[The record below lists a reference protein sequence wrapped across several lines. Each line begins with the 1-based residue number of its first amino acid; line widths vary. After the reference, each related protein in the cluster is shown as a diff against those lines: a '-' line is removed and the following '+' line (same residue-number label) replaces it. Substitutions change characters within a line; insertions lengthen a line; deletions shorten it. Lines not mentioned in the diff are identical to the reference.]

1 MSQQN
6 AEAQNNVGVNY
17 ANGEGVP
24 QDHHRAVKLFRQ
36 AANQGLAD
44 AQSNLGLMYTSGEG
58 VPEDRNEAMKLFR
71 QAANQGLA
79 DAQNNL
85 GLMYTIGE
93 GVREDHKEATKWFHL
108 AADQGHAEAQYNL
121 GVAYDNGLG
130 VPEDHK
136 ETLKWYRL
144 AANQGYAAAQYNLGV
159 MYRNGEEIP
168 EDDKEAVK
176 WFRLAADQGYASAQY
191 NLGPRCA
198 ESTCV
203 PEDNQ
208 LGYRWSSIVRENGF
222 SVDKTRALITSRVA
236 QADTP
241 EEQRLASQGTTAPTP
256 KDVQQ
261 YIFVH
266 GYAAAV
272 KKFSEV
278 VIEKI
283 PNRNLAYLFILEEL
297 DGARQGNEYAMGYA
311 KNSGI
316 NPAEYVGALEA
327 SNSAVD
333 SPNGPQQT
341 LLRLAIA
348 LMEDRELAAKFKCD
362 VGDEVMRH
370 FGIGAYD
377 PSYKLREFRF
387 ETYQEAAVWARRNPG
402 SVVTRSSDGSCYI
415 PKSTSDLAQAQ

>member
-1 MSQQN
+1 MNQHN
-6 AEAQNNVGVNY
+6 AEAQNNLGVNY
-17 ANGEGVP
+17 VKGEGVP
-24 QDHHRAVKLFRQ
+24 QDHQRAVKLFRQ

-44 AQSNLGLMYTSGEG
+44 AQSNLGLMYTSGAG
-58 VPEDRNEAMKLFR
+58 VPEDPIEAAKLFR
-71 QAANQGLA
+71 RAAKQGLA

-85 GLMYTIGE
+85 GLMYTMGE
-93 GVREDHKEATKWFHL
+93 GVCEDYMKATSWFHL

-130 VPEDHK
+130 VPEDRI

-144 AANQGYAAAQYNLGV
+144 AAIQGYAAAQYNLGV

-191 NLGPRCA
+191 NLGPGRA
-198 ESTCV
+198 ESTYV
-203 PEDNQ
+203 PQDNQ
-208 LGYRWSSIVRENGF
+208 LGYGWSSIARENGF
-222 SVDKTRALITSRVA
+222 GVDKTRAPTISRVS
-236 QADTP
+236 QAGIT
-241 EEQRLASQGTTAPTP
+241 EEQLMASQSTTEPTS
-256 KDVQQ
+256 KDVQH
-261 YIFVH
+261 YTLAH
-266 GYAAAV
+266 GYPAAV

-297 DGARQGNEYAMGYA
+297 DGARQGNEYAMSYA

-316 NPAEYVGALEA
+316 DPAEYVGALEA
-327 SNSAVD
+327 RNSAVD

-341 LLRLAIA
+341 LFRLAIA
-348 LMEDRELAAKFKCD
+348 LTEDRELGAKFKCD
-362 VGDEVMRH
+362 IGDAVMQH
-370 FGIGAYD
+370 FGIGAFD
-377 PSYKLREFRF
+377 PSNKLKELRF

-402 SVVTRSSDGSCYI
+402 SVVSRSSDGSCYM
-415 PKSTSDLAQAQ
+415 PKSTSDFAMVQ

>member
-1 MSQQN
+1 MNQHN

-24 QDHHRAVKLFRQ
+24 QDHQRAVKLFRL

-44 AQSNLGLMYTSGEG
+44 AQSNLGLMYNSGEG
-58 VPEDRNEAMKLFR
+58 VPEDRNKAMKLFR
-71 QAANQGLA
+71 RAANQGLA

-85 GLMYTIGE
+85 GLMYTMGE
-93 GVREDHKEATKWFHL
+93 GIPADYKLATRWFQR

-130 VPEDHK
+130 VPQDRK

-144 AANQGYAAAQYNLGV
+144 AASQGYAAAQYNLGV

-176 WFRLAADQGYASAQY
+176 WFRLAADKGYASAQY
-191 NLGPRCA
+191 TLGSRRA
-198 ESTCV
+198 ESTIV

-208 LGYRWSSIVRENGF
+208 LGCRWSSIVRENGF
-222 SVDKTRALITSRVA
+222 SVDKTRALTTSPA
-236 QADTP
+236 SPADVP
-241 EEQRLASQGTTAPTP
+241 KEQRMTSDGTTEPTP
-256 KDVQQ
+256 NDVQQ
-261 YIFVH
+261 YISAH

-283 PNRNLAYLFILEEL
+283 PNRKLAYAFILEEL
-297 DGARQGNEYAMGYA
+297 DGARQGSDYAMSYA

-316 NPAEYVGALEA
+316 DPAEYIGALEA
-327 SNSAVD
+327 SISAVD

-348 LMEDRELAAKFKCD
+348 LTQDRELGAKFKCD
-362 VGDEVMRH
+362 VGDAVMQH

-377 PSYKLREFRF
+377 PSYKLKEFRF

-402 SVVTRSSDGSCYI
+402 SVVTRSPDGSCYI
-415 PKSTSDLAQAQ
+415 PKSTSALALAQ

>member
-1 MSQQN
+1 MNQQN
-6 AEAQNNVGVNY
+6 AEAQNNLGVNY
-17 ANGEGVP
+17 VKGEGVP
-24 QDHHRAVKLFRQ
+24 QDHQRAIKLFRQ

-44 AQSNLGLMYTSGEG
+44 AQSNLGLMYTSGAG
-58 VPEDRNEAMKLFR
+58 VPEDLIEAMKLFR
-71 QAANQGLA
+71 RAAKQGLA

-85 GLMYTIGE
+85 GLMYTMGE
-93 GVREDHKEATKWFHL
+93 GISEDYMKATKWFHL

-130 VPEDHK
+130 VPKDRI

-159 MYRNGEEIP
+159 IYRNGEEIP

-176 WFRLAADQGYASAQY
+176 WFRLAADQGYASVQY
-191 NLGPRCA
+191 NLGSRSA
-198 ESTCV
+198 EGTSV
-203 PEDNQ
+203 PADNQ
-208 LGYRWSSIVRENGF
+208 LGYRWSSIITESGF
-222 SVDKTRALITSRVA
+222 SVDKTRAPTLSRLS
-236 QADTP
+236 QAGVP
-241 EEQRLASQGTTAPTP
+241 EEQLMASQSTTEPTP
-256 KDVQQ
+256 KDVQH
-261 YIFVH
+261 YTLVH
-266 GYAAAV
+266 GYPAAV

-283 PNRNLAYLFILEEL
+283 PNRKLACLFIFEEL
-297 DGARQGNEYAMGYA
+297 DGARQGNEYAMSYA

-316 NPAEYVGALEA
+316 DPSEYIGALEA
-327 SNSAVD
+327 SNSALD

-348 LMEDRELAAKFKCD
+348 LTEDRELRAKFKCD
-362 VGDEVMRH
+362 IVDAVMQH

-377 PSYKLREFRF
+377 PRYKLRELRF

-402 SVVTRSSDGSCYI
+402 SLVTRSSDGSCYI
-415 PKSTSDLAQAQ
+415 PKSTSDFALAQ

>member
-1 MSQQN
+1 
-6 AEAQNNVGVNY
+6 
-17 ANGEGVP
+17 
-24 QDHHRAVKLFRQ
+24 
-36 AANQGLAD
+36 
-44 AQSNLGLMYTSGEG
+44 
-58 VPEDRNEAMKLFR
+58 
-71 QAANQGLA
+71 LA

-85 GLMYTIGE
+85 GLMYTSGE
-93 GVREDHKEATKWFHL
+93 GVREDHKEATNWFQL

-130 VPEDHK
+130 VPEDHQ

-144 AANQGYAAAQYNLGV
+144 AASQGYAAAQYNLGV

-176 WFRLAADQGYASAQY
+176 WFRLATDQGYASAQY
-191 NLGPRCA
+191 NIGLRCA
-198 ESTCV
+198 EGWWV

-222 SVDKTRALITSRVA
+222 NVDKARELTTSRVSQTDIA
-236 QADTP
+236 K
-241 EEQRLASQGTTAPTP
+241 EQRMTSQCTTAPTP
-256 KDVQQ
+256 KNVQK
-261 YIFVH
+261 YISNH

-278 VIEKI
+278 VIKKI
-283 PNRNLAYLFILEEL
+283 PNRELAYMFILEEL
-297 DGARQGNEYAMGYA
+297 DGARQGNEYAMSYA

-316 NPAEYVGALEA
+316 DPAEYTGALEA
-327 SNSAVD
+327 SNSAID

-362 VGDEVMRH
+362 VGDAVMQH

-377 PSYKLREFRF
+377 PSYKSREFRF

-415 PKSTSDLAQAQ
+415 PKSTSALALAQ

>member
-130 VPEDHK
+130 LPEDHK

-191 NLGPRCA
+191 NLGPRRA

-283 PNRNLAYLFILEEL
+283 PNRKLAYLFLLEEL

-316 NPAEYVGALEA
+316 NPAEYIGALEA

-362 VGDEVMRH
+362 VGDAVMQHFEV
-370 FGIGAYD
+370 GAYD

>member
-85 GLMYTIGE
+85 GLMHTIGE

-191 NLGPRCA
+191 NLGPRRA

-222 SVDKTRALITSRVA
+222 SVDKTRSLITSRVA

-241 EEQRLASQGTTAPTP
+241 EEQRMASQGTTAPTP

>member
-1 MSQQN
+1 MKQHN

-24 QDHHRAVKLFRQ
+24 QDHQRAVKLFRQ

-93 GVREDHKEATKWFHL
+93 GVREDHKEATKWFQL

-130 VPEDHK
+130 VPEDHQ

-191 NLGPRCA
+191 NLGSRRA
-198 ESTCV
+198 EGGWV

-222 SVDKTRALITSRVA
+222 NVDKARELTTSRVS
-236 QADTP
+236 QAYIAKQ
-241 EEQRLASQGTTAPTP
+241 QRMASQCTTAPTP
-256 KDVQQ
+256 KNVQK
-261 YIFVH
+261 YISNH

-278 VIEKI
+278 VIKKI
-283 PNRNLAYLFILEEL
+283 PNRELAYMFILEEL
-297 DGARQGNEYAMGYA
+297 DGARQGNEYAMSYA

-316 NPAEYVGALEA
+316 DPAEYIGALEA
-327 SNSAVD
+327 SNSAQD

-362 VGDEVMRH
+362 VGDAVMQH

-377 PSYKLREFRF
+377 PSYKSREFRF

-415 PKSTSDLAQAQ
+415 PKATSALALAQ

>member
-1 MSQQN
+1 MEQHN

-17 ANGEGVP
+17 AKGEGVP
-24 QDHHRAVKLFRQ
+24 QDHYRAV
-36 AANQGLAD
+36 
-44 AQSNLGLMYTSGEG
+44 
-58 VPEDRNEAMKLFR
+58 KLFR

-93 GVREDHKEATKWFHL
+93 GVSEDHKKATKWFQL

-130 VPEDHK
+130 VPEDRK

-144 AANQGYAAAQYNLGV
+144 AADQGYAAAQYNLGV
-159 MYRNGEEIP
+159 LYRNGEEIP

-176 WFRLAADQGYASAQY
+176 WFRLAADQGYASVRY
-191 NLGPRCA
+191 NLGSRRI
-198 ESTCV
+198 EGRWV

-208 LGYRWSSIVRENGF
+208 LGYSWSSIVRENGF
-222 SVDKTRALITSRVA
+222 NVDRTRELITSRVS
-236 QADTP
+236 QANITKEQLMTSLRATTP
-241 EEQRLASQGTTAPTP
+241 MP
-256 KDVQQ
+256 KDVHQ
-261 YIFVH
+261 YISNY

-283 PNRNLAYLFILEEL
+283 PNRELAYLFTLEEL
-297 DGARQGNEYAMGYA
+297 DGARQGNDYAMSYA

-316 NPAEYVGALEA
+316 DPAEYLGVLEA

-348 LMEDRELAAKFKCD
+348 LMEERELAAKFKCD
-362 VGDEVMRH
+362 IGDAVMRH

-377 PSYKLREFRF
+377 PSYKSREFRF

-402 SVVTRSSDGSCYI
+402 SAVTRSSDGSCYI
-415 PKSTSDLAQAQ
+415 PKSTSALALA

>member
-1 MSQQN
+1 MEQQN
-6 AEAQNNVGVNY
+6 AKAQNNVGVNY
-17 ANGEGVP
+17 AKGEGVP
-24 QDHHRAVKLFRQ
+24 QDHYRAVKLFRQ

-58 VPEDRNEAMKLFR
+58 VPEDRNEAIKLFR

-93 GVREDHKEATKWFHL
+93 GVPEDYKEATKWFQL
-108 AADQGHAEAQYNL
+108 AADQGNAEAQYNL
-121 GVAYDNGLG
+121 GVAYANGLG

-168 EDDKEAVK
+168 EGDKEAVK
-176 WFRLAADQGYASAQY
+176 WFRLAADQGYAAAQY
-191 NLGPRCA
+191 NLGSRCA
-198 ESTCV
+198 EGLWV

-208 LGYRWSSIVRENGF
+208 PSFRWSSIARENGF
-222 SVDKTRALITSRVA
+222 NVDKARELITSRESL
-236 QADTP
+236 ADLAK
-241 EEQRLASQGTTAPTP
+241 EQRKTSQCTAAATP
-256 KDVQQ
+256 KDIQK
-261 YIFVH
+261 YISNH
-266 GYAAAV
+266 GYIAAV

-283 PNRNLAYLFILEEL
+283 PNRELAFLFTLEEL
-297 DGARQGNEYAMGYA
+297 DGARRGNEYAMSYA

-316 NPAEYVGALEA
+316 DPAEYIGALET
-327 SNSAVD
+327 SNSAVN

-348 LMEDRELAAKFKCD
+348 LMGDRELAAKFKCD
-362 VGDEVMRH
+362 VGDAVMQR
-370 FGIGAYD
+370 FRIGAYD

-402 SVVTRSSDGSCYI
+402 SAVTRSSDGSCFI
-415 PKSTSDLAQAQ
+415 PKLTSACAQ

>member
-6 AEAQNNVGVNY
+6 AEAQNNLGVNY
-17 ANGEGVP
+17 AKGEGVP
-24 QDHHRAVKLFRQ
+24 QDHQRAVKLFRQ

-58 VPEDRNEAMKLFR
+58 VPKDRNEAMKLFR
-71 QAANQGLA
+71 RAANQGLA

-85 GLMYTIGE
+85 GLIYTMGE
-93 GVREDHKEATKWFHL
+93 GVSEDHKEATKWFHL

-191 NLGPRCA
+191 NLGSRRA

-283 PNRNLAYLFILEEL
+283 PNRKLAYLFLLEEL

-316 NPAEYVGALEA
+316 NPAEYIGALEA

-362 VGDEVMRH
+362 VGDAVMQHFEV
-370 FGIGAYD
+370 GAYD

>member
-6 AEAQNNVGVNY
+6 AEAQNNVGVKY

-191 NLGPRCA
+191 NLGSRRA

-222 SVDKTRALITSRVA
+222 SVDKTRSLITSRVA

-241 EEQRLASQGTTAPTP
+241 EEQRMASQGTTAPTP

-283 PNRNLAYLFILEEL
+283 PNRKLAYLFLLEEL

-362 VGDEVMRH
+362 VGDAVMQHFEV
-370 FGIGAYD
+370 GAYD

>member
-1 MSQQN
+1 MKQHN
-6 AEAQNNVGVNY
+6 AEGQNNVGVNY

-24 QDHHRAVKLFRQ
+24 QDHQRAV
-36 AANQGLAD
+36 
-44 AQSNLGLMYTSGEG
+44 
-58 VPEDRNEAMKLFR
+58 KLFR

-85 GLMYTIGE
+85 GLMYTSGE
-93 GVREDHKEATKWFHL
+93 GVREDHKEATNWFQL

-130 VPEDHK
+130 VPEDHQ

-144 AANQGYAAAQYNLGV
+144 AASQGYAAAQYNLGV

-176 WFRLAADQGYASAQY
+176 WFRLATDQGYASAQY
-191 NLGPRCA
+191 NIGLRCA
-198 ESTCV
+198 EGWWV

-222 SVDKTRALITSRVA
+222 NVDKARELTTSRVSQTDIA
-236 QADTP
+236 K
-241 EEQRLASQGTTAPTP
+241 EQRMTSQCTTAPTP
-256 KDVQQ
+256 KNVQK
-261 YIFVH
+261 YISNH

-278 VIEKI
+278 VIKKI
-283 PNRNLAYLFILEEL
+283 PNRELAYMFILEEL
-297 DGARQGNEYAMGYA
+297 DGARQGNEYAMSYA

-316 NPAEYVGALEA
+316 DPAEYTGALEA
-327 SNSAVD
+327 SNSAID

-362 VGDEVMRH
+362 VGDAVMQH

-377 PSYKLREFRF
+377 PSYKSREFRF

-415 PKSTSDLAQAQ
+415 PKSTSALALAQ